1 MDSTVP
7 TILCSQEQKEE
18 LQQIA
23 RSTTAGIWRIKRAKI
38 ILGTLEG
45 RSVDRLVF
53 DVRVPP
59 LSIIKC
65 QHHFAEEGMA
75 YFFKPD
81 RDPTPRE
88 AVVERILAFLEHS
101 PDPSASDWDNLKH
114 RYIGIYFSARQIQT
128 IRSLIAANPRCT
140 RAELAREICARFE
153 LYQPNG
159 KTRYE
164 TVCDIL
170 KRMDMDNLITLP
182 PLPQNKRAHRRRIW
196 KPLAVPPETIEL
208 ALCDT
213 EELRFVVVRS
223 QQDLR
228 LWNAMIREH
237 RYIKSSRL
245 FGPQVRYLVYGGKKP
260 DPRSVPENAAAWQTG
275 APSDRDKTVSGGVP
289 LFRGIQAYPD
299 LDKSPNG
306 ILLAVLGFASSAWRL
321 SSRDQFIGWT
331 DEQRI
336 ANLRYVVSNARFLI
350 LPWIRRPNLASRIL
364 GGIVR
369 RLPQNWEE
377 RYHYRPIL
385 LETFV
390 QLDRFTG
397 TCYKAAN
404 WIRLGTTD
412 GYSLYGKKQKKQV
425 PTKAVFVY
433 PLTRKFRE
441 ILCRA
446 SG

>member
-1 MDSTVP
+1 MDSGIP
-7 TILCSQEQKEE
+7 TILCSQEQEEE
-18 LQQIA
+18 LRQIA

-65 QHHFAEEGMA
+65 QQHFAKEGMA
-75 YFFKPD
+75 YFSKPD
-81 RDPTPRE
+81 RDPTARE
-88 AVVERILAFLEHS
+88 AVIERLLAFLEHS
-101 PDPSASDWDNLKH
+101 PDRSDSDWDNLKH

-128 IRSLIAANPRCT
+128 IRDLIASNPQNA
-140 RAELAREICARFE
+140 RAKLAREICARYE

-159 KTRYE
+159 KMRYE

-182 PLPQNKRAHRRRIW
+182 PLPQNKRAHRMRIG
-196 KPLAVPPETIEL
+196 KPLAAPPETMEP
-208 ALCDT
+208 APHDT
-213 EELRFVVVRS
+213 EALRFVVVRS
-223 QQDLR
+223 QEDIR

-237 RYIKSSRL
+237 HYIKSSRL
-245 FGPQVRYLVYGGKKP
+245 FGPQVRYLVYGSKKP
-260 DPRSVPENAAAWQTG
+260 DPQPVPENSAARKTG
-275 APSDRDKTVSGGVP
+275 APSDRDKPVCGVDP
-289 LFRGIQAYPD
+289 LFHGIRAFPD
-299 LDKSPNG
+299 SDKSPNG

-321 SSRDQFIGWT
+321 SSRDRFIGWN

-350 LPWIRRPNLASRIL
+350 LPWIRCPNLASRIL

-369 RLPQNWEE
+369 RLPHDWEE

-441 ILCRA
+441 ILCCA